1 MAERS
6 LIKEEC
12 LHIIQDLKQRILN
25 DECNEDELLHFIER
39 TNAHSKGYFK
49 RGDFVN
55 YDEAMRILEIGDRN
69 TLKAFLDKHNV
80 TMQRINNQRVGFL
93 RSEVEALTTEAK
105 KTLKRTKRT
114 SCFHS

>member
-1 MAERS
+1 MAEKS
-6 LIKEEC
+6 PIKEEA
-12 LHIIQDLKQRILN
+12 LRFIDGIRNRIVS
-25 DECNEDELLHFIER
+25 DQCNEDEIMYFMGKA
-39 TNAHSKGYFK
+39 NAHSKGYFK

-93 RSEVEALTTEAK
+93 RSEVEALTTEAQ
-105 KTLKRTKRT
+105 KTLKRTKKT